1 MGSYLEINNRETN
14 SKTLSGILIDAI
26 RDIDSQIMNNENSTD
41 KEKKYFIPEYY
52 KKTENEEFGCGDW
65 TINKKGMA
73 LLVMY
78 LKNMYED
85 NDVARSIGIENH
97 EYFLEHLV
105 KEDEREEKIAEFA
118 EDAKKS
124 IQWCFRYAT
133 DILTEMI
140 LYGIKRVGAHW
151 V

>member
-52 KKTENEEFGCGDW
+52 KKTENEEFGCGNW

-73 LLVMY
+73 LLVRY

-118 EDAKKS
+118 EDEKKN
-124 IQWCFRYAT
+124 ILWCFDYVT
-133 DILTEMI
+133 DILTEML
-140 LYGIKRVGAHW
+140 LYGIKRVDAHW